1 MKKMN
6 LFFHIVHYD
15 ELPCFSCVSHSHTSS
30 SRTPRLTLRLSV
42 KSTTVA
48 AASADTPYRVELGP
62 ATYVPVN
69 SIKVLLDVSGSTAGS
84 VLQTECAYVMACTWF
99 G

>member
-1 MKKMN
+1 MIN
-6 LFFHIVHYD
+6 YRASLV
-15 ELPCFSCVSHSHTSS
+15 
-30 SRTPRLTLRLSV
+30 SRTHTLRLREPPRLTLRLPV
-42 KSTTVA
+42 QSTTVA

-84 VLQTECAYVMACTWF
+84 VLQTECAYVMACTWV